1 LGYIVVYV
9 EVLLMSSNAAIPT
22 LPPPQQLKL
31 DNGLTLIHQPTA
43 GTGVVAIDVWIKA
56 GSIVE
61 PDQWSGMAHFLEHMI
76 FKGSDRVLPG
86 MFDQAIE
93 SHGGMA
99 NAATGYDYAHYYM
112 VMAQQ
117 HFASTLPYLAEILVH
132 ATIPADTFDAERQVV
147 LEEMRKAWDEPDYLA
162 YQRVGEQI
170 YPPHGYGRPILGT
183 PESLATLTPEL
194 MRQFHQ
200 SFYQPENMTIVVVGD
215 VDQATTIDLIQTHFT
230 DFAPAIA
237 TPIYQPAAATP
248 IGQQQRQELH
258 LPQVEEAR
266 LMLNW
271 LTPGWDQVDRQAG
284 LRLGYGLDLLSLVL
298 ASGRTSRLVQELVE
312 TKGLVYGID
321 ANFSLQRD
329 SGVLSLTAW
338 LEETELATV
347 EAILHDRI
355 AELLAEPISDI
366 ELKRYQRF
374 LCNEAAYSSE
384 LPEQLAS
391 LYGYYAM
398 VGDLGAIADYPH
410 QIASITATELQSIAQ
425 TYLDFDQCAVTIVH
439 CGD

>member
-1 LGYIVVYV
+1 LGYIIVYV
-9 EVLLMSSNAAIPT
+9 EVLLMSSKSPIPL
-22 LPPPQQLKL
+22 LPPPQQLRL
-31 DNGLTLIHQPTA
+31 DNGLTLIHQHTA

-61 PDQWSGMAHFLEHMI
+61 PDAWSGMAHFLEHMI

-112 VMAQQ
+112 VMAQP

-132 ATIPADTFDAERQVV
+132 ATIPAATFDAERQVV

-170 YPPHGYGRPILGT
+170 YPPHGYSRPILGT
-183 PESLATLTPEL
+183 PESLAALSPEL
-194 MRQFHQ
+194 MRQFHR

-215 VDQATTIDLIQTHFT
+215 VDQSTTIDLIQNHFT
-230 DFAPAIA
+230 DFATPIA
-237 TPIYQPAAATP
+237 TPIYQPTAATP
-248 IGQQQRQELH
+248 IGQQQRQKLQ

-271 LTPGWDQVDRQAG
+271 LTPGWDQVDRRAG
-284 LRLGYGLDLLSLVL
+284 LRLGYSLDLLSLVL

-338 LEETELATV
+338 LEETELETV

-355 AELLAEPISDI
+355 AELLAQPISDV

-391 LYGYYAM
+391 LYGYYSM

-410 QIASITATELQSIAQ
+410 QIAAITAAELQSIAQ
-425 TYLDFDQCAVTIVH
+425 TYLGFDQCAVTIVH
-439 CGD
+439 CVD

>member
-1 LGYIVVYV
+1 
-9 EVLLMSSNAAIPT
+9 MSSKSSLPA
-22 LPPPQQLKL
+22 LPPPQQLTL
-31 DNGLTLIHQPTA
+31 DNGLTLIHQPTV
-43 GTGVVAIDVWIKA
+43 GTGVVAIDIWIKA
-56 GSIVE
+56 GSIFE
-61 PDQWSGMAHFLEHMI
+61 PDAWSGMAHFLEHMI

-117 HFASTLPYLAEILVH
+117 HFASTLPYLAEILIH
-132 ATIPADTFDAERQVV
+132 ATIPDATFDAERQVV

-170 YPPHGYGRPILGT
+170 YPPHGYRRPILGT
-183 PESLATLTPEL
+183 PETLATLTPEL
-194 MRQFHQ
+194 MRQFHR

-215 VDQATTIDLIQTHFT
+215 VDAATTIDLIQQNFT
-230 DFAPAIA
+230 DFAPLVKLPVYHPTAA
-237 TPIYQPAAATP
+237 RPIVEP
-248 IGQQQRQELH
+248 QRQDLH

-271 LTPGWDQVDRQAG
+271 LTPGWGQAA

-312 TKGLVYGID
+312 TKGLVYGVD
-321 ANFSLQRD
+321 ANFALQRD

-338 LEETELATV
+338 LEETELETV
-347 EAILHDRI
+347 ETILHDRM
-355 AELLAEPISDI
+355 AELSTQPISDA

-374 LCNEAAYSSE
+374 LCNEAAYASE

-398 VGDLGAIADYPH
+398 VGDLAAIADYPR
-410 QIASITATELQSIAQ
+410 QIAAITAAELQTIAQ
-425 TYLDFDQCAVTIVH
+425 TYLRFEQCAVTIVH
-439 CGD
+439 CAA

>member
-1 LGYIVVYV
+1 
-9 EVLLMSSNAAIPT
+9 MSSKSALPV
-22 LPPPQQLKL
+22 LPPPQQLTL
-31 DNGLTLIHQPTA
+31 DNGLMLIHQPTV
-43 GTGVVAIDVWIKA
+43 GTGVVAIDIWIKA
-56 GSIVE
+56 GSIFE
-61 PDQWSGMAHFLEHMI
+61 PDEWSGMAHFLEHMI

-132 ATIPADTFDAERQVV
+132 ATIPAASFDAERQVV

-170 YPPHGYGRPILGT
+170 YPPHGYSRPILGT
-183 PESLATLTPEL
+183 PETLATLTPEL
-194 MRQFHQ
+194 MRQFHR

-215 VDQATTIDLIQTHFT
+215 VDQATTIDLIQQHFMG
-230 DFAPAIA
+230 FAPALKLPVDQPMVA
-237 TPIYQPAAATP
+237 TPIV
-248 IGQQQRQELH
+248 QQQRQDLQ
-258 LPQVEEAR
+258 LPQVEESR

-271 LTPGWDQVDRQAG
+271 LTPGWGQADRQAG

-312 TKGLVYGID
+312 TKGLVYGVD
-321 ANFSLQRD
+321 ANFALQRD

-338 LEETELATV
+338 LEETELETV
-347 EAILHDRI
+347 EAILHDRV
-355 AELLAEPISDI
+355 AELLTQPISDA

-398 VGDLGAIADYPH
+398 VGDLSAIAEYPR
-410 QIASITATELQSIAQ
+410 QIAAITAAELQGIAQ
-425 TYLDFDQCAVTIVH
+425 TYLQFDQCAVTIVH
-439 CGD
+439 CAA